1 MEKIEKKLITKF
13 LKIAE
18 KGYIKGINNSDNS
31 VGLTFEDELG
41 KSPDSSFLPDYKN
54 IEIKCKTRFSRFP
67 ISLFAKS
74 FDGPTDFE
82 MRRLLLT
89 YGKPDSEFKS
99 KYLLQ
104 GNVYANKMT
113 LIYENYFQ
121 FDVNR
126 KDKKIYL
133 LIYDKNKNIIEK
145 ISYVNFYSLKKRIL
159 AKLTN
164 LCFVCA
170 SKKKEY
176 GNLFFRYYK
185 ISIYR
190 IKSFEKFLCLLEDG
204 KISINL
210 CGRVARSGERIGR
223 QQNKNM
229 VFKIPRYY
237 ISELFDK
244 KFEFDYDKYIARNKK
259 CFNNHIFKKTTLPN

>member
-145 ISYVNFYSLKKRIL
+145 ISYVNFCSLKK
-159 AKLTN
+159 
-164 LCFVCA
+164 
-170 SKKKEY
+170 
-176 GNLFFRYYK
+176 
-185 ISIYR
+185 
-190 IKSFEKFLCLLEDG
+190 
-204 KISINL
+204 
-210 CGRVARSGERIGR
+210 
-223 QQNKNM
+223 
-229 VFKIPRYY
+229 
-237 ISELFDK
+237 
-244 KFEFDYDKYIARNKK
+244 EF
-259 CFNNHIFKKTTLPN
+259 